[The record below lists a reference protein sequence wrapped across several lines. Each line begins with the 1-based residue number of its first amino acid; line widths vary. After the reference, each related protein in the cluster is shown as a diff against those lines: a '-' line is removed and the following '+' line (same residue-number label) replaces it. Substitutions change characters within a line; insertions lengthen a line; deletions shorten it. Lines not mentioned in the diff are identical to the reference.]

1 MSFVEHRHSYTRRTR
16 TVIDHLLKNELFLR
30 LFPIFAGA
38 MFVALFASLGFWQL
52 DRASQKVTMQSQFE
66 NDGGFIEPVDYAA
79 LNEFERIKVSGRYR
93 DDRQVLIDNIAREGR
108 LGYYVITPF
117 ETSMSNEILLV
128 NRGWLAKPANHPLGE
143 TDLSV
148 DSSYRTIRGLAG
160 RLPRVT
166 FRPGEAFVER
176 DTWPRLGFYPSTEE
190 VAAEIERD
198 VLPTVLLLHT
208 DAEEGFVRRW
218 EPEVSG
224 PMTHYSYAF
233 QWFAFSV
240 AAAGIAGWQVYKR
253 HVSERDAT

>member
-1 MSFVEHRHSYTRRTR
+1 MR

-30 LFPIFAGA
+30 WFPILAGV
-38 MFVALFASLGFWQL
+38 MFVALFTSLGFWQL
-52 DRASQKVTMQSQFE
+52 ERASEKVTMRSQFE
-66 NDGGFIEPVDYAA
+66 NESEYVEPVDYAA
-79 LNEFERIKVSGRYR
+79 LKQFDRIEVSGRYR

-108 LGYYVITPF
+108 IGYYVITPF

-128 NRGWLAKPANHPLGE
+128 NRGWLPKPASHPVDE
-143 TDLSV
+143 ADLTV
-148 DSSYRTIRGLAG
+148 DGSYRTIRGLAG
-160 RLPRVT
+160 HLPRVVL
-166 FRPGEAFVER
+166 RPGEAFIER
-176 DTWPRLGFYPSTEE
+176 DAWPRLGFYPSIEE

-198 VLPTVLLLHT
+198 ILPTVLLLHAE
-208 DAEEGFVRRW
+208 AEEGFVRRW

-253 HVSERDAT
+253 HFSERATT